1 MGLIGRT
8 VWAGFV
14 DAEGKF
20 EPDIT
25 EDYCWTIGLAP
36 APPAPWNGDVPND
49 MPYGAEPY
57 KTPSKKNR
65 RRY

>member
-1 MGLIGRT
+1 MGLIGRS
-8 VWAGFV
+8 VWAGFLNG
-14 DAEGKF
+14 EGKF
-20 EPDIT
+20 EPNVD
-25 EDYCWTIGLAP
+25 DLCWTIGLAP